1 MAGGGGS
8 TAPVFRRSTYV
19 RWTTGV
25 VLALLLFVFFEDV
38 DALRGRARRAVLD
51 YARATPTPPS
61 TTTTTTLARY
71 SAVERVAAAASR
83 AWDVMTPTRP
93 ASPRERDAND
103 AAPRGAET
111 NRSTP
116 SSSSPPRAREPTAA
130 ASASDDD
137 DDEEPF
143 GYDDCLSFGRGCH
156 GDAADLSDAELA
168 KVEVREIAPGRFE
181 TLEADDIGEEANEDL
196 EDDIEW
202 DEHDVK
208 FRDDDEEEEE
218 EEGDNATRR
227 VTVTPSLGALP
238 LPDPPAA
245 VGGAFRSVGKV
256 SPFATRCP
264 DLESADD
271 DALLD
276 AAKRRAFNNEIILAT
291 TNAGGAHLAANL
303 VANLRSV
310 GVEHYLLFSNAKAA
324 CERLTSK
331 GGPSAWTIDAA
342 YTSYLDGHPGL
353 ETYGLTVEE
362 GAVPFRLWW
371 ARLRYMERLVGAGYN
386 VMYVDTDA
394 SFRVRLVPIRPRSR
408 GARRS
413 FRT

>member
-51 YARATPTPPS
+51 YARATPT
-61 TTTTTTLARY
+61 
-71 SAVERVAAAASR
+71 
-83 AWDVMTPTRP
+83 RP

-137 DDEEPF
+137 VDEEPF

-196 EDDIEW
+196 EDDVEW

-413 FRT
+413 LRT

>member
-1 MAGGGGS
+1 M
-8 TAPVFRRSTYV
+8 
-19 RWTTGV
+19 
-25 VLALLLFVFFEDV
+25 ALLLFVLFEDV
-38 DALRGRARRAVLD
+38 NALRGRARRAVLD
-51 YARATPTPPS
+51 YARATQTPPS

-196 EDDIEW
+196 EDDVEW

-310 GVEHYLLFSNAKAA
+310 GV
-324 CERLTSK
+324 
-331 GGPSAWTIDAA
+331 
-342 YTSYLDGHPGL
+342 
-353 ETYGLTVEE
+353 
-362 GAVPFRLWW
+362 
-371 ARLRYMERLVGAGYN
+371 
-386 VMYVDTDA
+386 
-394 SFRVRLVPIRPRSR
+394 
-408 GARRS
+408 
-413 FRT
+413 